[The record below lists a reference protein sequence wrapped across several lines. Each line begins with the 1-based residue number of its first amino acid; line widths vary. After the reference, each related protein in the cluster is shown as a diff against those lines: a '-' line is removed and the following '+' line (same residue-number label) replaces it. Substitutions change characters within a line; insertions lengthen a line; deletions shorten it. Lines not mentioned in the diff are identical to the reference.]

1 MPSTREYPRAARVAV
16 QLQREI
22 DELVREHFSDA
33 CLDGITITSVDV
45 SPDLRN
51 ARVYV
56 SRLGKPVDDACAF
69 LEKVRGR
76 LRGWL
81 GKRLKLRRVPELTFL
96 ADVLPDE
103 ADRMNLLIREARA
116 RDRDEDDEDAPE

>member
-22 DELVREHFSDA
+22 DELIREHFSDA

-51 ARVYV
+51 ARIYV
-56 SRLGKPVDDACAF
+56 SRLGKPVDEACAY
-69 LEKVRGR
+69 LVRVRGR

-81 GKRLKLRRVPELTFL
+81 GKRLKLRRVPELSFV
-96 ADVLPDE
+96 ADTLPDN
-103 ADRMNLLIREARA
+103 AAHMNQLIRQARA
-116 RDRDEDDEDAPE
+116 RDRDDEDEDGSE